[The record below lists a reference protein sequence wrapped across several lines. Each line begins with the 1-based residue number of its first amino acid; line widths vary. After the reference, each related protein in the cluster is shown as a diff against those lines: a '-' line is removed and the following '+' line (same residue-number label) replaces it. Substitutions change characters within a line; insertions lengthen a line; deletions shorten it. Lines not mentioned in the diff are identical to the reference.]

1 MKPRAAW
8 PVLAKKAK
16 EKCDEAFVALKKA
29 RDRVDQLEQSRS
41 RMELLYTDYVA
52 RSKAAESRPHSMS
65 ETLNFRGFMQQLQS
79 LISRVDVDLN
89 EAKHAVEV
97 QRLVLKACEQKR
109 IQMET
114 LVEQDLKA
122 VRDYH
127 RKREQKEMDAAGVTL
142 YNLKH

>member
-16 EKCDEAFVALKKA
+16 EKCDEALAELKKA
-29 RDRVDQLEQSRS
+29 RDRVTHLEQSRE
-41 RMELLYTDYVA
+41 RMNLLYADYVM
-52 RSKAAESRPHSMS
+52 RSKEAESRPHSMA
-65 ETLNFRGFMQQLQS
+65 ETLNFRGFMQQLQA
-79 LISRVDVDLN
+79 LISRVNIDMN
-89 EAKHAVEV
+89 EAQHAVEV
-97 QRLVLKACEQKR
+97 KRLALKAAEQKR

>member
-16 EKCDEAFVALKKA
+16 EKCDEAFAELKKA
-29 RDRVDQLEQSRS
+29 RDRVAHLEQSRE
-41 RMELLYTDYVA
+41 RMALLYADYVA
-52 RSKAAESRPHSMS
+52 RSKEAESRPHSMA
-65 ETLNFRGFMQQLQS
+65 ETLNFRGFMQQLQA
-79 LISRVDVDLN
+79 LISRVNVDLMD
-89 EAKHAVEV
+89 AQHAVEV
-97 QRLVLKACEQKR
+97 KRLALKAAEQKR

-122 VRDYH
+122 VRDFH

>member
-1 MKPRAAW
+1 
-8 PVLAKKAK
+8 
-16 EKCDEAFVALKKA
+16 
-29 RDRVDQLEQSRS
+29 LEQSRE
-41 RMELLYTDYVA
+41 RMQLLYADYVA
-52 RSKAAESRPHSMS
+52 RSKEAESRPHSMS

-79 LISRVDVDLN
+79 LVSRVEVDLM
-89 EAKHAVEV
+89 EAQHAVEV
-97 QRLVLKACEQKR
+97 KRLALKAAEQKR

-122 VRDYH
+122 VRDFH

>member
-16 EKCDEAFVALKKA
+16 EKCDEAFFELKKA
-29 RDRVDQLEQSRS
+29 RDRVTHLEQSRE
-41 RMELLYTDYVA
+41 RMQLLLADYVV
-52 RSKAAESRPHSMS
+52 RSKEAESRPHSMS

-79 LISRVDVDLN
+79 LISRVNVDLMD
-89 EAKHAVEV
+89 AQHALEV
-97 QRLVLKACEQKR
+97 QRLALRAAEQKR

-127 RKREQKEMDAAGVTL
+127 RKREQKEMDAAGITL
-142 YNLKH
+142 YNLKS

>member
-16 EKCDEAFVALKKA
+16 EKCDEALAELQKAKERVAHLK
-29 RDRVDQLEQSRS
+29 QSRE
-41 RMELLYTDYVA
+41 RMELLYEDYVQ
-52 RSKAAESRPHSMS
+52 RCKRVETSPDSMS
-65 ETLNFRGFMQQLQS
+65 QILNFRNFMQQIQA
-79 LISRVDVDLN
+79 LIARVDIDMHQAHEEVK
-89 EAKHAVEV
+89 AK
-97 QRLVLKACEQKR
+97 RLLLKAAEQKR

-122 VRDYH
+122 VREYH
-127 RKREQKEMDAAGVTL
+127 RKREQKEMDAAGVML

>member
-16 EKCDEAFVALKKA
+16 EKCDEAFAELKKA
-29 RDRVDQLEQSRS
+29 RDRVAHLEQSRE
-41 RMELLYTDYVA
+41 RMQLLYADYVA
-52 RSKAAESRPHSMS
+52 RSKEAESRPHSMS

-79 LISRVDVDLN
+79 LIARVDMDMVD
-89 EAKHAVEV
+89 AHHAVELA
-97 QRLVLKACEQKR
+97 RNKLKAAEQKR

-114 LVEQDLKA
+114 LLEQDLKA
-122 VRDYH
+122 VKEFH
-127 RKREQKEMDAAGVTL
+127 RKREQKEMDAAGITL

>member
-16 EKCDEAFVALKKA
+16 EKCDEALAELKKA
-29 RDRVDQLEQSRS
+29 RDRVAHLEQSRA
-41 RMELLYTDYVA
+41 RMQTLYADYVI
-52 RSKAAESRPHSMS
+52 RSKEAESRSHSMA
-65 ETLNFRGFMQQLQS
+65 ETLNFRGFMQQLQG
-79 LISRVDVDLN
+79 LIARVNLDMN
-89 EAKHAVEV
+89 EAQHAVEV
-97 QRLVLKACEQKR
+97 KRLALKAAEQKR
-109 IQMET
+109 IQMDT

-122 VRDYH
+122 VREYH

>member
-16 EKCDEAFVALKKA
+16 EKCDEAQSALIKCKE
-29 RDRVDQLEQSRS
+29 RVSHLEQSRQ
-41 RMELLYTDYVA
+41 RMEQLYADYVV
-52 RSKAAESRPHSMS
+52 RSKEAESRPHSMA

-79 LISRVDVDLN
+79 LISRVNVDLMD
-89 EAKHAVEV
+89 AQHAVEV
-97 QRLVLKACEQKR
+97 KRLALRAAEQKR

-127 RKREQKEMDAAGVTL
+127 RKREQKEMDAAGITL
-142 YNLKH
+142 YNLKS

>member
-16 EKCDEAFVALKKA
+16 EKCDEALAELQKSKERVTHLVQSKA
-29 RDRVDQLEQSRS
+29 RMLQLYE
-41 RMELLYTDYVA
+41 DYVQ
-52 RSKAAESRPHSMS
+52 RCKRVESEPDSMAQI
-65 ETLNFRGFMQQLQS
+65 LNLRNFMQQVQALIARVEIDLQQAHA
-79 LISRVDVDLN
+79 DVD
-89 EAKHAVEV
+89 AK
-97 QRLVLKACEQKR
+97 RMLLKAAEQKR

-122 VRDYH
+122 VREYH
-127 RKREQKEMDAAGVTL
+127 RKREQKEMDAAGVML

>member
-16 EKCDEAFVALKKA
+16 EKCDEALAELKKA
-29 RDRVDQLEQSRS
+29 RDRVTHLEQSRE
-41 RMELLYTDYVA
+41 RMNVLYADYVA
-52 RSKAAESRPHSMS
+52 RSKEAESRPHSMS

-79 LISRVDVDLN
+79 LISRVGLDLM
-89 EAKHAVEV
+89 EAQHAVEV
-97 QRLVLKACEQKR
+97 KRLALKAAEQKR

-122 VRDYH
+122 VRDFH

>member
-16 EKCDEAFVALKKA
+16 EKCDEALAELQKSKERVTHLLQSKA
-29 RDRVDQLEQSRS
+29 RMLQLYE
-41 RMELLYTDYVA
+41 DYVQ
-52 RSKAAESRPHSMS
+52 RCKRVESEPDSMAQI
-65 ETLNFRGFMQQLQS
+65 LNLRNFMQQVQALIARVEIDLQQAHA
-79 LISRVDVDLN
+79 DVD
-89 EAKHAVEV
+89 AK
-97 QRLVLKACEQKR
+97 RMLLKAAEQKR

-122 VRDYH
+122 VREYH
-127 RKREQKEMDAAGVTL
+127 RKREQKEMDAAGVML

>member
-16 EKCDEAFVALKKA
+16 EKCDEAFLELKKA
-29 RDRVDQLEQSRS
+29 RDRVTQLEQSRE
-41 RMELLYTDYVA
+41 RMQLLYTDYVA
-52 RSKAAESRPHSMS
+52 RSKEAESRPHSMS

-79 LISRVDVDLN
+79 LISRVNVDLMD
-89 EAKHAVEV
+89 AQHALEV
-97 QRLVLKACEQKR
+97 QRLALRAAEQKR

-127 RKREQKEMDAAGVTL
+127 RKREQKEMDAAGITL
-142 YNLKH
+142 YNLKS

>member
-16 EKCDEAFVALKKA
+16 EKCDEALAELQKAKERVAHLK
-29 RDRVDQLEQSRS
+29 QSRE
-41 RMELLYTDYVA
+41 RMELLYEDYVQ
-52 RSKAAESRPHSMS
+52 RSKRVESSPDSMS
-65 ETLNFRGFMQQLQS
+65 QILNLRNFMQQVQA
-79 LISRVDVDLN
+79 LIARVDMDMRQAHEEV
-89 EAKHAVEV
+89 EAK
-97 QRLVLKACEQKR
+97 RLLLKAAEQKR

-127 RKREQKEMDAAGVTL
+127 RKREQKEMDAAGVML

>member
-16 EKCDEAFVALKKA
+16 EKCDEALAELQKAKERVAHL
-29 RDRVDQLEQSRS
+29 QQSRE
-41 RMELLYTDYVA
+41 RMELLYADYV
-52 RSKAAESRPHSMS
+52 RCSKLVESSPDSMAQI
-65 ETLNFRGFMQQLQS
+65 LNLRNFMQQVQA
-79 LISRVDVDLN
+79 LITRVDVDLREAHDEV
-89 EAKHAVEV
+89 EAKRR
-97 QRLVLKACEQKR
+97 QLKAAEQKR

-122 VRDYH
+122 VREYH
-127 RKREQKEMDAAGVTL
+127 RKREQKEMDAAGVML

>member
-16 EKCDEAFVALKKA
+16 EKCDEAFAELKKA
-29 RDRVDQLEQSRS
+29 RDRTSHLEQSRT
-41 RMELLYTDYVA
+41 RMNLLYIDYMR
-52 RSKAAESRPHSMS
+52 RSKEAESRVHSMS

-79 LISRVDVDLN
+79 LISRVDIDLM
-89 EAKHAVEV
+89 EAQHAVEV
-97 QRLVLKACEQKR
+97 KRLALKAAEQKR
-109 IQMET
+109 IQMDT

-127 RKREQKEMDAAGVTL
+127 RKREQKEMDAAGITL

>member
-16 EKCDEAFVALKKA
+16 EKCDEAFVELKKA
-29 RDRVDQLEQSRS
+29 RDRVTQLEQSRS
-41 RMELLYTDYVA
+41 RMEQLYADYVV

-79 LISRVDVDLN
+79 LISRVDMDLN
-89 EAKHAVEV
+89 EARHAVEV
-97 QRLVLKACEQKR
+97 KRLALQACEQKR

-122 VRDYH
+122 VRDFH

>member
-16 EKCDEAFVALKKA
+16 EKCDEAQSALLKCKERVAH
-29 RDRVDQLEQSRS
+29 LEQSRK
-41 RMELLYTDYVA
+41 RMELLYDDYVV
-52 RSKAAESRPHSMS
+52 RSKEAEKRPHSMS

-79 LISRVDVDLN
+79 LIARVDMDMVD
-89 EAKHAVEV
+89 AHHAVELA
-97 QRLVLKACEQKR
+97 RNKLKAAEQKR

-114 LVEQDLKA
+114 LLEQDLKA
-122 VRDYH
+122 VKEFH
-127 RKREQKEMDAAGVTL
+127 RKREQKEMDAAGITL

>member
-16 EKCDEAFVALKKA
+16 EKCDEALAELKKA
-29 RDRVDQLEQSRS
+29 RDRVTHLEQSRE
-41 RMELLYTDYVA
+41 RMNLLYADYVM
-52 RSKAAESRPHSMS
+52 RSKEAESRPHSMA
-65 ETLNFRGFMQQLQS
+65 ETLNFRGFMQQLQA
-79 LISRVDVDLN
+79 LISRVDLDLN
-89 EAKHAVEV
+89 EAKHDVEV
-97 QRLVLKACEQKR
+97 KRLALKTAEQKR

>member
-16 EKCDEAFVALKKA
+16 EKCDEALAELQKAKERVAHL
-29 RDRVDQLEQSRS
+29 QQSRE
-41 RMELLYTDYVA
+41 RMELLYADYVR
-52 RSKAAESRPHSMS
+52 RSKQMETSPDSMAQI
-65 ETLNFRGFMQQLQS
+65 LNMRNFMQQVQA
-79 LISRVDVDLN
+79 LITRVDVDLREAHDAV
-89 EAKHAVEV
+89 EAK
-97 QRLVLKACEQKR
+97 RLLLKAAEQKR

-122 VRDYH
+122 VREYH
-127 RKREQKEMDAAGVTL
+127 RKREQKEMDAAGVML

>member
-16 EKCDEAFVALKKA
+16 EKCEEAQSELRKA
-29 RDRVDQLEQSRS
+29 RDRAAHLQQSRE
-41 RMELLYTDYVA
+41 RMELLYTDYVT
-52 RSKAAESRPHSMS
+52 RSKEAESRPHSMS
-65 ETLNFRGFMQQLQS
+65 ETLNFRGFMQQLQA
-79 LISRVDVDLN
+79 LIARVNMDLN
-89 EAKHAVEV
+89 EAKHEVEV
-97 QRLVLKACEQKR
+97 KRLALKAAEQKR

>member
-16 EKCDEAFVALKKA
+16 EKCDQAQSELMKS
-29 RDRVDQLEQSRS
+29 RERVLNLEQSRQRVTS
-41 RMELLYTDYVA
+41 LYADYIE
-52 RSKAAESRPHSMS
+52 RSKEAEKKAHSMS
-65 ETLNFRGFMQQLQS
+65 ETLNFRGFMQQLQA
-79 LISRVDVDLN
+79 LLGRIDIDLN
-89 EAKHAVEV
+89 EARHATEV
-97 QRLVLKACEQKR
+97 ARLALNAAEQKR

-114 LVEQDLKA
+114 LVEQDMKA
-122 VRDYH
+122 VREFH

>member
-16 EKCDEAFVALKKA
+16 EKCDEAQIEVNKA
-29 RDRVDQLEQSRS
+29 RDRISHLVQSRE
-41 RMELLYTDYVA
+41 RMQLLYTDYVA
-52 RSKAAESRPHSMS
+52 RSKEAESRPHSMA
-65 ETLNFRGFMQQLQS
+65 ETLNFRGFMQQLQA
-79 LISRVDVDLN
+79 LIGRVNIDLN
-89 EAKHAVEV
+89 EAKHAYEV
-97 QRLVLKACEQKR
+97 ARLARKAAEQKR

-127 RKREQKEMDAAGVTL
+127 RKREQKEMDAAGVML